1 MSLKNIIDK
10 EIKESMFQKNKNRL
24 IALRAIKAAILLE
37 EKSGSSNNFNENQ
50 LLMKLIKQRKDSL
63 TLYKEQNRSDLAI
76 KEEEEINIISE
87 FLPKQM
93 NDSELIDQISEII
106 TSINATSMKDMGK
119 VMGIATKKFSG
130 KADNGKIAQLIKE
143 KLNWI

>member
-63 TLYKEQNRSDLAI
+63 TFYKEQNRSDLAI

-93 NDSELIDQISEII
+93 NESELIDQISEII
-106 TSINATSMKDMGK
+106 SSINATSMKDMGK
-119 VMGIATKKFSG
+119 VMGIATKKFNG
-130 KADNGKIAQLIKE
+130 KADNRKIAQIIKE
-143 KLNWI
+143 KLN

>member
-10 EIKESMFQKNKNRL
+10 DIKESMFQKNKNRL

-106 TSINATSMKDMGK
+106 ISVNATSMKDMGK

-130 KADNGKIAQLIKE
+130 KADNGKIAQIIKE
-143 KLNWI
+143 KLN

>member
-10 EIKESMFQKNKNRL
+10 EIKESMFQKNKNKL

-93 NDSELIDQISEII
+93 NESELIDQISKII
-106 TSINATSMKDMGK
+106 SSVNATSMKDMGK
-119 VMGIATKKFSG
+119 IMGIATKIFNG
-130 KADNGKIAQLIKE
+130 KADNGKIAQIIKE
-143 KLNWI
+143 KLN

>member
-10 EIKESMFQKNKNRL
+10 DIKESMFQKNKNRL

-63 TLYKEQNRSDLAI
+63 TFYKEQNRSDLAI

-106 TSINATSMKDMGK
+106 ISVNATSMKDMGK

-130 KADNGKIAQLIKE
+130 KADNGKIAQIIKE
-143 KLNWI
+143 KLN

>member
-106 TSINATSMKDMGK
+106 ISVNATSMKDMGK
-119 VMGIATKKFSG
+119 VMGIATKKFNG
-130 KADNGKIAQLIKE
+130 KADNGKIAQIIKE
-143 KLNWI
+143 KLN

>member
-93 NDSELIDQISEII
+93 NESELIDQISEII
-106 TSINATSMKDMGK
+106 SSINATSMKDMGK
-119 VMGIATKKFSG
+119 VMGIATKQFNG
-130 KADNGKIAQLIKE
+130 KVDNGKIAQIIKE
-143 KLNWI
+143 KLN

>member
-1 MSLKNIIDK
+1 MSLKNLIDK

-63 TLYKEQNRSDLAI
+63 TLYKEQKRSDLAI

-93 NDSELIDQISEII
+93 SESELIDQISKII
-106 TSINATSMKDMGK
+106 NSVNATSMKDMGK
-119 VMGIATKKFSG
+119 VMGIATKKFNG
-130 KADNGKIAQLIKE
+130 KADNRKIAQIIKE
-143 KLNWI
+143 KLN

>member
-10 EIKESMFQKNKNRL
+10 DIKESMFQKNKNRL

-63 TLYKEQNRSDLAI
+63 TFYKEQNRSDLAI

-106 TSINATSMKDMGK
+106 TSVNATSMKDMGK

-130 KADNGKIAQLIKE
+130 KADNGKIAQIIKE
-143 KLNWI
+143 KLN

>member
-10 EIKESMFQKNKNRL
+10 DIKESMFQKNKNRL

-37 EKSGSSNNFNENQ
+37 EKSNSSNNFNENQ

-63 TLYKEQNRSDLAI
+63 TFYKEQNRSDLAI

-87 FLPKQM
+87 FLHKQM
-93 NDSELIDQISEII
+93 NDTELIDQISEII
-106 TSINATSMKDMGK
+106 ISVNATSMKDMGK

-130 KADNGKIAQLIKE
+130 KADNGKIAQIIKE
-143 KLNWI
+143 KLN

>member
-10 EIKESMFQKNKNRL
+10 EIKESMFQKNKSRL

-106 TSINATSMKDMGK
+106 ISVNATSMKDMGK

-130 KADNGKIAQLIKE
+130 KADNGKIAQIIKE
-143 KLNWI
+143 KLN

>member
-93 NDSELIDQISEII
+93 NESELIDQISKII
-106 TSINATSMKDMGK
+106 NSVNATSMKDMGK
-119 VMGIATKKFSG
+119 VMGIATKKFNG
-130 KADNGKIAQLIKE
+130 KADNGKIARIIKE
-143 KLNWI
+143 KLN

>member
-10 EIKESMFQKNKNRL
+10 DIKESMFQKNKNRL

-37 EKSGSSNNFNENQ
+37 EKSSSSNNFNENQ

-63 TLYKEQNRSDLAI
+63 TIYKEQNRSDLAI

-87 FLPKQM
+87 FLPKQI
-93 NDSELIDQISEII
+93 NESELIDQISEII

-130 KADNGKIAQLIKE
+130 KADNGKIAQIIKE
-143 KLNWI
+143 KLN

>member
-106 TSINATSMKDMGK
+106 TSVNATSMKDMGK

-130 KADNGKIAQLIKE
+130 KADNGKIAQIIKE
-143 KLNWI
+143 KLN

>member
-1 MSLKNIIDK
+1 MSLKNLIDK

-24 IALRAIKAAILLE
+24 IALRAIKAAVLLE

-76 KEEEEINIISE
+76 IEEEEINIISE

-93 NDSELIDQISEII
+93 NESELINQISEII
-106 TSINATSMKDMGK
+106 SSVNATSMKDMGK
-119 VMGIATKKFSG
+119 IMEIATKKFNG
-130 KADNGKIAQLIKE
+130 KADNRKIAQIIKE
-143 KLNWI
+143 KLN